1 MRSLAAATALLLVGA
16 AAHAATVEAH
26 YVARVAGLRVM
37 TVDVQ
42 AAIGADTYRVAAR
55 ARSSG
60 LASLATRFDQ
70 TATAEGRFAR
80 DAVRPIL
87 FRAEGDWQ
95 GQHRRVELLLADNP
109 PRVALDPPELPEREP
124 VPPAMAQGGIDT
136 LTALVVLSRQVAQ
149 RGAAGCDL
157 DVTVFDGRRLNRFT
171 LRPDSDGPV
180 PGRADLAAVRCRV
193 EGRQLAGF
201 WRGWD
206 RDQAARPQSGTVWIA
221 APLPDAPP
229 MPVRL
234 EMGIDWLGTLV
245 LTLDHARPAPL
256 GALAAR

>member
-1 MRSLAAATALLLVGA
+1 MRSLAATALLLIGT
-16 AAHAATVEAH
+16 AAHAATVDAH
-26 YVARVAGLRVM
+26 YVARVAGFRVM
-37 TVDVQ
+37 TLDVH

-55 ARSSG
+55 ARSAG
-60 LASLATRFDQ
+60 LATLATRFDQ

-95 GQHRRVELLLADNP
+95 GQHRRVELLLADTP

-136 LTALVVLSRQVAQ
+136 LTALVVLSRQVAR

-157 DVTVFDGRRLNRFT
+157 DVAVFDGRRLNRFT
-171 LRPDSDGPV
+171 LRPDGEGPP
-180 PGRADLAAVRCRV
+180 PGRPDLAAVRCRV

-206 RDQAARPQSGTVWIA
+206 RGHAERPQTGMVWIA
-221 APLPDAPP
+221 APLPDVPP

-234 EMGIDWLGTLV
+234 EMDVDWLGTLV
-245 LTLDHARPAPL
+245 VTLEHAKPAPL